1 MREVFYLQPSW
12 PTRLG
17 LALIFLLALAAS
29 TVLAVVVFIL
39 FAASAITLGGWLWW
53 QSRRLRRQAR
63 DEFIHTEYTVET
75 EYELLEDH
83 SRQNARREP

>member
-1 MREVFYLQPSW
+1 MKEVFYFQPSW

-29 TVLAVVVFIL
+29 TVLAVVVFVL

-75 EYELLEDH
+75 EYERLEDH
-83 SRQNARREP
+83 RRQNAGWEP